1 MKKLH
6 EKLGKIL
13 EKLISL
19 GKGGAKGEKKEI
31 FLRKFDELD
40 ISEQK
45 LRKWASI
52 DKKRRRKG
60 WEFTERGAKSVW

>member
-1 MKKLH
+1 
-6 EKLGKIL
+6 
-13 EKLISL
+13 L